1 MNIKSLHNDAY
12 FKSLWEDIIKKYKKI
27 PNESNEPNEP
37 NEPDSE
43 LNEIRRSISNI
54 VELMINQNNY
64 QKQILN
70 IDINAQYRK
79 INNLKA
85 DISNSTKELKNLTK
99 FCSIQ

>member
-1 MNIKSLHNDAY
+1 MEEKLLSQA
-12 FKSLWEDIIKKYKKI
+12 
-27 PNESNEPNEP
+27 NELATLSVLKGCGPFGCVIT
-37 NEPDSE
+37 DSE

-54 VELMINQNNY
+54 VELMIIQNNY

-70 IDINAQYRK
+70 IDISAQYRK

-85 DISNSTKELKNLTK
+85 DISNSTKELNNLTK